1 MVILSCDRQDHSISR
16 RWLRLRQ
23 ALHAHPRT
31 SGEEASA
38 KPNLINKC
46 SSPVPQLSEMK
57 MILCGSE
64 QSDGDSA
71 GGSGIRQKEGEKG
84 DRVRPEGGTS
94 SKAQFLKGKVSLYW
108 KARR

>member
-1 MVILSCDRQDHSISR
+1 MAG
-16 RWLRLRQ
+16 LRQ
-23 ALHAHPRT
+23 ALHARPRT

-64 QSDGDSA
+64 QSDGDST
-71 GGSGIRQKEGEKG
+71 GRKREGQKKREREREGDG
-84 DRVRPEGGTS
+84 VRPEGGTS
-94 SKAQFLKGKVSLYW
+94 SKARLLKGKAPLY
-108 KARR
+108 RRERR